1 MNLKFDH
8 GKFSIIMS
16 SSRRSCITNDEEAYH
31 PLAIKYT
38 KRNGTPAICNVFCG
52 LTVKDFILITFA
64 YIAFYSF
71 LFGVTTL
78 LLKGVIAT
86 NESNTFLWA
95 FLVIGVLFCIGV
107 MISVLLGSQNELL
120 LETNKSKN
128 EGNPKKLVTTD
139 EENQ

>member
-1 MNLKFDH
+1 
-8 GKFSIIMS
+8 MS
-16 SSRRSCITNDEEAYH
+16 LSSRRSYITNDEEAYH

-38 KRNGTPAICNVFCG
+38 KRNGTPAKCNVFCG
-52 LTVKDFILITFA
+52 LTAKDFILITFA

-95 FLVIGVLFCIGV
+95 FLVIGVLFCIGI
-107 MISVLLGSQNELL
+107 MISVLLGSRNELL
-120 LETNKSKN
+120 LETKSKK
-128 EGNPKKLVTTD
+128 ESNPKKLVTTD